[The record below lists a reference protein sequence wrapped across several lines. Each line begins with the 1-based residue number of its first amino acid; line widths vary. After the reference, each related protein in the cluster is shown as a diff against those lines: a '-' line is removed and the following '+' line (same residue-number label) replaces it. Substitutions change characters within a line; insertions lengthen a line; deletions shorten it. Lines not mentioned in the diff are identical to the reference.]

1 MTAIPHWRVAGSDD
15 AAQSDAVPDWSSVW
29 WDGEGLHIS
38 ANHELDRSLY
48 RLQFDR
54 GATFDVHP
62 ADRLIIASANRNDI
76 APLTIDHLLSDQVEP
91 RILAHEGELIIHAS
105 AIRLN
110 GASILFVGTSG
121 VGKSTLAA
129 SFDEPGTGLLCDDA
143 VIVECA
149 DEQATARALYPSLRL
164 HPDSLDALFPDRDP
178 SLSTAHFGE
187 KRRLTIAEPPNDH
200 GDPLPIAAIFAL
212 GATPAAEGIQI
223 KPLSP
228 AEVCMALV
236 ANSFSL
242 NPADLGLAGEKLSK
256 AGLIAERVPAFA
268 LDYPRDYGVLPAVRA
283 AVLES
288 VRTLSESDR

>member
-1 MTAIPHWRVAGSDD
+1 MIPT
-15 AAQSDAVPDWSSVW
+15 
-29 WDGEGLHIS
+29 E
-38 ANHELDRSLY
+38 
-48 RLQFDR
+48 
-54 GATFDVHP
+54 
-62 ADRLIIASANRNDI
+62 RLIIASAHNNGI
-76 APLTIDHLLSDQVEP
+76 AQLTIDHLLSDQVEP

-105 AIRLN
+105 AIRLS

-129 SFDEPGTGLLCDDA
+129 SFDEPGTDLVCDDA

-149 DEQATARALYPSLRL
+149 NGQATARALYPSLRL

-187 KRRLTIAEPPNDH
+187 KRRLTITEQPNDH

-212 GATPAAEGIQI
+212 GETLVAQGIKI
-223 KPLSP
+223 NPLSP

-242 NPADLGLAGEKLSK
+242 NPADLGLAGEKLRK

-268 LDYPRDYGVLPAVRA
+268 LDYPRDYDVLPAVRA
-283 AVLES
+283 AVLQS
-288 VRTLSESDR
+288 VLNLAEGD